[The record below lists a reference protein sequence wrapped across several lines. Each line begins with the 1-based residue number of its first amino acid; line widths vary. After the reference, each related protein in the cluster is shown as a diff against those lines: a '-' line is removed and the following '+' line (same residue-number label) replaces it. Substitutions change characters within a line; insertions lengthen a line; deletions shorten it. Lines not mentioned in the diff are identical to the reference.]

1 MRNDDGTADTTDS
14 NIDRDVSNR
23 QTQTHSYRFVHQMIL
38 ALSLV
43 GMFLA
48 PVQAQADA
56 LPDEDPPVPVDQ
68 AVISSLKPDQ
78 ILVYVRGMVCG
89 MCVQGITK
97 LLTKVPGVKKVEIDL
112 ETGAVLIRVSEN
124 ESPTDPQIKEAIKG
138 AGYEAQDIFR
148 STPPTQEAGADSSSP
163 TTNDKVSAKKKE
175 AEKKN
180 AVKQSP
186 STKELPAAKSGI
198 NK

>member
-1 MRNDDGTADTTDS
+1 MRNDDGTANTTDS

-23 QTQTHSYRFVHQMIL
+23 QTQTHSGRSLHQMFL
-38 ALSLV
+38 ALSLL

-48 PVQAQADA
+48 PLQAQADA

-97 LLTKVPGVKKVEIDL
+97 LLTKVSGVKTVEIDL
-112 ETGAVLIRVSEN
+112 ETGAVLIRVTEN

-148 STPPTQEAGADSSSP
+148 GSPPSQKAVPDSSSP
-163 TTNDKVSAKKKE
+163 TTNDKVSTEKTG
-175 AEKKN
+175 AEKKG

-186 STKELPAAKSGI
+186 STKEQPAAKPGI
-198 NK
+198 DK

>member
-1 MRNDDGTADTTDS
+1 MRNDDDTANTTDS

-23 QTQTHSYRFVHQMIL
+23 QTQTHSCRSLHQIFL
-38 ALSLV
+38 AISIV

-48 PVQAQADA
+48 PLQAHADA

-68 AVISSLKPDQ
+68 AVINALKPDQ
-78 ILVYVRGMVCG
+78 VLVYVRGMVCG

-97 LLTKVPGVKKVEIDL
+97 LLTKVSGVKTVEIDL

-138 AGYEAQDIFR
+138 AGYEAPRHF
-148 STPPTQEAGADSSSP
+148 S
-163 TTNDKVSAKKKE
+163 
-175 AEKKN
+175 
-180 AVKQSP
+180 KQSAG
-186 STKELPAAKSGI
+186 SRNGSG
-198 NK
+198 

>member
-1 MRNDDGTADTTDS
+1 MRNNDGTANTTDS
-14 NIDRDVSNR
+14 NIELDVSNR
-23 QTQTHSYRFVHQMIL
+23 RAQAHACWSLNRMIL
-38 ALSLV
+38 ALSIV

-48 PVQAQADA
+48 PLQAQADA

-68 AVISSLKPDQ
+68 AVISSLEPDQ

-112 ETGAVLIRVSEN
+112 ETGAVLIRVSEK

-148 STPPTQEAGADSSSP
+148 STPPSQEAVPDSSSP
-163 TTNDKVSAKKKE
+163 NTNDKVRTEKTG
-175 AEKKN
+175 AE
-180 AVKQSP
+180 KQSP
-186 STKELPAAKSGI
+186 SKKAQPAAK
-198 NK
+198 